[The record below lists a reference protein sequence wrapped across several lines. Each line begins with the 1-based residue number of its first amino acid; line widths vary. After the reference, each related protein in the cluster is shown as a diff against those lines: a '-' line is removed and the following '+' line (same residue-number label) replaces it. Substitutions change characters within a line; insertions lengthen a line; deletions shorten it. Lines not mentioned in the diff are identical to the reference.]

1 MEILID
7 DASPQFEYVSAGQ
20 QPQGLSGT
28 WHNAYQSE
36 GQYGPGVGVGVGIGI
51 GATSSS
57 YQRRI
62 GSSGSRRVK
71 ADTG

>member
-20 QPQGLSGT
+20 QPQGISGT

-36 GQYGPGVGVGVGIGI
+36 GQYGPCLGRPHWSAVVIMPAGERSI
-51 GATSSS
+51 
-57 YQRRI
+57 
-62 GSSGSRRVK
+62 
-71 ADTG
+71 